1 MSEWKLIKDAPVD
14 TPLIVV
20 WNSVVQNIL
29 FTVDG
34 DGLWWTAEE
43 GLCVSDLTE
52 NDTIDPTSFNPSHF
66 MELPKFK
73 VLS

>member
-20 WNSVVQNIL
+20 WNGVVQNIT
-29 FTVDG
+29 FTVDS
-34 DGLWWTAEE
+34 DGLWWTMEE

-52 NDTIDPTSFNPSHF
+52 NDTIAPASFNPSHF